1 MINISD
7 STTYRNGNAKAI
19 KEHNV
24 FLNSAVGTLIVNL
37 NSSNKCNSKEL
48 TREASCVK
56 WQPQKLVKR
65 KRGAHGLLYTAN
77 PGRKISHISIM

>member
-1 MINISD
+1 VQD
-7 STTYRNGNAKAI
+7 LQFYFW
-19 KEHNV
+19 KEKEIHQRLKEIMSNV
-24 FLNSAVGTLIVNL
+24 FNSL